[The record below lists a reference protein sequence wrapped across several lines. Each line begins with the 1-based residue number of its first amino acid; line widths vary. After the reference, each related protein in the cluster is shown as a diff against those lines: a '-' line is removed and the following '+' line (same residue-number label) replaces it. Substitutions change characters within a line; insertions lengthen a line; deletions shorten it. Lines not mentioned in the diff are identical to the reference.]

1 MKRVFGHEFD
11 GCKQHSLWFQ
21 PKKHFTFLSS
31 HLEETDRDSKSDIAR
46 RVGDWWRER
55 LRKRKRIRER
65 GKKMKRTREE
75 GKRWS
80 DKKKCAKSIHLKKDL
95 NC

>member
-46 RVGDWWRER
+46 RVGKEKENKRRRER
-55 LRKRKRIRER
+55 DGVIRKNAQKAFI
-65 GKKMKRTREE
+65 
-75 GKRWS
+75 
-80 DKKKCAKSIHLKKDL
+80 
-95 NC
+95 